1 MNDSQEQRT
10 ARLTQA
16 ARARAAG
23 KHRQVRRVVD
33 RMLEDGYAITVSR
46 VARQAGVSRW
56 LLYNAEG
63 LRECIAVAMDRQAHE
78 GLPDVTRRAFPKDVS
93 AASLQADLAL
103 AREEVRQL
111 RGERDRLRRRLQ
123 DTLGA
128 EVEGSSKTELIA
140 RIHELEQ
147 AATGSRSALEGL
159 QTQNADARAENG
171 ELREQLEE
179 QRAALRRLMR
189 QQNRIGE

>member
-1 MNDSQEQRT
+1 
-10 ARLTQA
+10 
-16 ARARAAG
+16 
-23 KHRQVRRVVD
+23 
-33 RMLEDGYAITVSR
+33 MLEDGYAITVSR

-63 LRECIAVAMDRQAHE
+63 LRECIAVVMDRQAHE

-103 AREEVRQL
+103 AREEVRQP
-111 RGERDRLRRRLQ
+111 GERDRLRRRLQ

-128 EVEGSSKTELIA
+128 EIEGSSKTELIA

-147 AATGSRSALEGL
+147 AATGSRSALESL

-179 QRAALRRLMR
+179 QRPL
-189 QQNRIGE
+189 